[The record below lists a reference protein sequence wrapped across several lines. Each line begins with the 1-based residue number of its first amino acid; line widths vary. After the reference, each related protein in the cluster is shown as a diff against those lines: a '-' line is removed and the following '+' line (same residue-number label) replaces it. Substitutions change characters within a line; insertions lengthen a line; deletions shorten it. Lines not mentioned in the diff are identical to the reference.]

1 MITNG
6 PPPAATFVRRSIGNA
21 HLDFTLAGAAARR
34 FAALAVLER
43 NECRVT
49 LSELFFFRVAKNLHL
64 AKKTSRSAPTP
75 RTGAGMADQDAQQVE
90 GGFMDGLQTS
100 VADISLNLE
109 LDTPPRTR
117 RANDNSTIMMDG
129 RMPLSPAAAEPAA
142 LHGTTK
148 GREES
153 AASQMQSIDDRKVD
167 PEAAK
172 DRLATPTNATASFAE
187 LQRQESGLS
196 TASNMSAIQLQTPAT
211 CRGNLAESERGLLR
225 ESGGAMVCLFSQDM
239 APLLSVR
246 SGKSLERCGNTVG
259 RVGRVSFASK
269 TFCVMCL
276 SQVAHG
282 IQLPRAQIG
291 LLGAWYVR
299 VLYTKT

>member
-1 MITNG
+1 MRTWTSPWPA
-6 PPPAATFVRRSIGNA
+6 PPPGDLPPSPCLRGTSAASLSQRS
-21 HLDFTLAGAAARR
+21 
-34 FAALAVLER
+34 
-43 NECRVT
+43 
-49 LSELFFFRVAKNLHL
+49 FFFVSR
-64 AKKTSRSAPTP
+64 KTCISQTSSRSAPTP

-129 RMPLSPAAAEPAA
+129 RTPLSPAAAEPAA

-259 RVGRVSFASK
+259 RVGRISLASK
-269 TFCVMCL
+269 TLSVLCL

-291 LLGAWYVR
+291 LLGAW
-299 VLYTKT
+299 

>member
-1 MITNG
+1 MIANG

-43 NECRVT
+43 SECRVT
-49 LSELFFFRVAKNLHL
+49 LSKLFFFVSRKL
-64 AKKTSRSAPTP
+64 ASQTSTA
-75 RTGAGMADQDAQQVE
+75 AGMADRDAQQEE

-129 RMPLSPAAAEPAA
+129 RMPLSPAAAELAA

-172 DRLATPTNATASFAE
+172 DRLATPTSATASLAE

-246 SGKSLERCGNTVG
+246 SGKSL
-259 RVGRVSFASK
+259 
-269 TFCVMCL
+269 
-276 SQVAHG
+276 
-282 IQLPRAQIG
+282 
-291 LLGAWYVR
+291 
-299 VLYTKT
+299 

>member
-1 MITNG
+1 MRTWTSPWPA
-6 PPPAATFVRRSIGNA
+6 PPPGALPPSPCLRGTSAASLSQRS
-21 HLDFTLAGAAARR
+21 
-34 FAALAVLER
+34 
-43 NECRVT
+43 
-49 LSELFFFRVAKNLHL
+49 FFFVSR
-64 AKKTSRSAPTP
+64 KTCISQTSSRSAPTP

-246 SGKSLERCGNTVG
+246 SGKSLDRCGNTVG
-259 RVGRVSFASK
+259 RVGRISLASK
-269 TFCVMCL
+269 TLSVLCL

-291 LLGAWYVR
+291 LLGAW
-299 VLYTKT
+299 